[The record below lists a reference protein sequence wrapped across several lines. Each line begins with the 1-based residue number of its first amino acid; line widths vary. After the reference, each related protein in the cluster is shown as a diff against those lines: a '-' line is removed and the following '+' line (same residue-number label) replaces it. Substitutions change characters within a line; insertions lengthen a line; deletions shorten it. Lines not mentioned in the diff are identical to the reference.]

1 MIDLASI
8 FPYTA
13 EAGACRELRPASPP
27 EAAGAV
33 QSFDFQ
39 IVLDCPLPTVFAI
52 YVDIERWCNRNLFGD
67 IRWVQGKPWEPGS
80 RLRIEVRTP
89 IRTSVDQ
96 VVQRFEPLES
106 VSYLSHVLG
115 ITCETRVSFIP
126 VSPQQTAINVGMQ
139 LIGTVSR
146 ALGFALEPAI
156 EKSTRGFFEELRKEC
171 EAASRGEGTKADASN
186 A

>member
-1 MIDLASI
+1 M
-8 FPYTA
+8 
-13 EAGACRELRPASPP
+13 
-27 EAAGAV
+27 

-39 IVLDCPLPTVFAI
+39 LVLDCPLAIVFAI

-67 IRWVQGKPWEPGS
+67 IRWVQGKPWVPGS

-96 VVQRFEPLES
+96 VVQHFEPLES

-115 ITCETRVSFIP
+115 ITCETRVTFIP
-126 VSPQQTAINVGMQ
+126 VSPQQTAINVGMH
-139 LIGTVSR
+139 LVGTVSR
-146 ALGFALEPAI
+146 ALGFAIEPAI
-156 EKSTRGFFEELRKEC
+156 ARSTKGFFEELRKEC
-171 EAASRGEGTKADASN
+171 EAANRSERAKADASN